1 MKTLRRIIV
10 GILLVA
16 ILLPLAV
23 IVAVQIPSMQTFV
36 SKKVTQALSDNIEG
50 NISVGK
56 VYILPL
62 HTAIIT
68 DLSITEPEG
77 DTILAVRKLSANIEG
92 KTLFSSEELK
102 VNRIILDGGVAHM
115 RYVTPDETNI
125 SRLLAQ
131 FASSEKTESS
141 LPWKNISVGK
151 VKVNGIDFT
160 LDNPFVEQPKCD
172 IKAGSVDFNNLD
184 VQKLH
189 LSASDL
195 FYTKEGDAGC
205 RIADLSFTER
215 NSGYNLRTFKASISA
230 GNDGISVK
238 NLKFDDGF
246 SKLTADCELTTES
259 LKDLSSFAKEVPFSL
274 NIKSSAI
281 NAATLK
287 AFLPNANIPNLK
299 LKVAGEIYGMV
310 DDLVVDGLYVESE
323 SGITVLDLD
332 AKVNGLPDIDNAR
345 VDLHLNDCHTTT
357 ADISQI
363 IKSVNEKFKESTVS
377 KYLPGETITIN
388 GTVNGLLSDL
398 IAVLD
403 VDTGEYGRID
413 TDIECKGLTDNI
425 PRLGGKVSGQSIAI
439 GKFLNDTLFTDI
451 TFSSAVA
458 MELGKKPAVLI
469 DNLNIES
476 FGFKGYNYSG
486 ITACGA
492 LESNRLCAILESQDP
507 NIQMNADISAIL
519 DDNAVNYYKANVK
532 LGHADLHSLKFDSR
546 DTSIVNGEIIAEIEQ
561 TEDNVILGQAK
572 LKDIRILLAD
582 GRHDLGNIN
591 AKAYFDREE
600 QYNIEVTSSLA
611 DASYRGSSSIKELAS
626 DARVLLS
633 RELGNILEIDRSTL
647 KESEGS
653 NGCTFALKTGN
664 IKPLAAFIMP
674 DLTIS
679 EGTTVNAALNGSKSI
694 DIEAKSSLISL
705 GDNHIKNLR
714 LVAADDSGPIRAKI
728 HADIIQRGD
737 IILKNNNITTD
748 IENNTIDI
756 GYRFD
761 NGETENWDGSF
772 NAALLFPEKVEGG
785 DLFIADIAKS
795 YINVEGSKW
804 QFIPSTVRYRNK
816 HIGIEDFRAYC
827 GNQFITANG
836 VVSDSKLDTLNVK
849 INQVDISVIN
859 ELTKTPVD
867 IQGIFTGKAS
877 AFGLLAKDRGM
888 LLDLNGDGLAAN
900 QEPLGSIHLLCK
912 WDEAKERFNML
923 IDNRLNDRK
932 PINAIGY
939 FKPSDKTINVQASL
953 DELAVSWLD
962 PLLTGIVSDMGGS
975 LSGEIKVNGPLN
987 KLSISG
993 SDTRFNNLA
1002 CKVDFTQVP
1011 YIINGPFNITDRGVT
1026 FENDTIT
1033 DLLGNTG
1040 RVNGGV
1046 SYNNFKNINLGVKF
1060 RLMDMLALNTTEA
1073 DADNGFY
1080 GRAFGTGSVS
1090 ITGPLDNIML
1100 GINVR
1105 TGEGAVH
1112 IPLNSSGSEKTSIL
1126 TFADIEQP
1134 IFDEYDSLLVKKAL
1148 KADEKSKSSLG
1159 VNVKLNVTQLTE
1171 IGLDINRSLGDM
1183 LKARGTGNVEINVGR
1198 DLFDIK
1204 GGYNIDEG
1212 SYKFALMGIT
1222 SKDFIINPGGTINF
1236 TGDIMQSDLNMTA
1249 TYRTKASMGPLIAD
1263 TTSVSTRRTVN
1274 CGIDISGKLSNPQLG
1289 FNIDIPDLDPATKG
1303 RVEAALSSEDKRLKQ
1318 FLALLVSGSF
1328 VPDEQ
1333 SGIVNNTTVLY
1344 SNASEI
1350 MANQVNNIFRQLEIP
1365 LDLGFN
1371 YQPGTGGVDIFDV
1384 AISTQLFNNRVTI
1397 NGNIGNQDYLSS
1409 SSNSEVVGNVDME
1422 VKINKSGRLRINLFS
1437 HAADRYSNYLDQTQ
1451 RNGAGIVFQEEF
1463 DTFRELWM
1471 KIFRRRYSATPGTIP
1486 VTMPRESGY
1495 RVIRPLSD
1503 TLKISPT
1510 EF

>member
-1 MKTLRRIIV
+1 MKVLGRIIL
-10 GILLVA
+10 GILLAV
-16 ILLPLAV
+16 ILIPLA
-23 IVAVQIPSMQTFV
+23 AVCVVRIPSVQTFV
-36 SKKVTQALSDNIEG
+36 AKKVTETISEGIDG

-56 VYILPL
+56 VRIIPL
-62 HTAIIT
+62 HTAIIS
-68 DLSITEPEG
+68 DFCVTEPEG
-77 DTILAVRKLSANIEG
+77 DTILSVNRLTANIAG
-92 KTLFSSEELK
+92 KTLFGGEELK
-102 VNRIILDGGVAHM
+102 VKRIILDGGQAHI
-115 RYVTPDETNI
+115 RYVTPDETNV

-131 FASSEKTESS
+131 FASDDKSGSG
-141 LPWKNISVGK
+141 LPWKKISVGK
-151 VKVNGIDFT
+151 IRIEDVDFSM
-160 LDNPFVEQPKCD
+160 DNPFAEHQDSTRPD
-172 IKAGSVDFNNLD
+172 ASVDFNHLD
-184 VQKLH
+184 IGNVQF
-189 LSASDL
+189 SAADL
-195 FYTKEGDAGC
+195 YYTQDGDAGG
-205 RIADLSFTER
+205 RIIGLSFLER
-215 NSGYNLRTFKASISA
+215 NSGFKLDKLSASLSA

-238 NLKFDDGF
+238 NLKVDDGRT
-246 SKLTADCELTTES
+246 SLTADCDLMTES
-259 LKDLSSFAKEVPFSL
+259 LKDLSSFVEKVPFALS
-274 NIKSSAI
+274 IRPSSIDAS
-281 NAATLK
+281 TLK
-287 AFLPNANIPNLK
+287 AFLPDVNIPDLK
-299 LKVAGEIYGMV
+299 LRIGGNISGTVGDINI
-310 DDLVVDGLYVESE
+310 DGLHIESA
-323 SGITVLDLD
+323 SGITEINLNGS
-332 AKVNGLPDIDNAR
+332 AHGLPDIDNASF
-345 VDLHLNDCHTTT
+345 DLNLDGSRTTT
-357 ADISQI
+357 ADLAGI
-363 IKSVNEKFKESTVS
+363 IKSVNSSFKESAIS
-377 KYLPGETITIN
+377 KYAPGETIALD
-388 GTVNGLLSDL
+388 GTVNGPISDL
-398 IAVLD
+398 IAMLTLD
-403 VDTGEYGRID
+403 AGGYGRIG
-413 TDIECKGLTDNI
+413 TDIECKDLTGSV
-425 PRLGGKVSGQSIAI
+425 PRLSGKVSGQSIAV
-439 GKFLNDTLFTDI
+439 GKFLNDTLFTNA

-458 MELGKKPAVLI
+458 MELGKKTAVLI

-492 LESNRLCAILESQDP
+492 MEGNRICAILESRDP
-507 NIQMNADISAIL
+507 NIQINADVSAIF

-532 LGHADLHSLKFDSR
+532 LDRADLHALNLDSR
-546 DTSIVNGEIIAEIEQ
+546 DTSVVKGEIIADIEQ
-561 TEDNVILGQAK
+561 TEDKVFLGQAK
-572 LKDIRILLAD
+572 LKDIRIRLAD

-591 AKAYFDREE
+591 AKAYFDCED
-600 QYNIEVTSSLA
+600 QYNIEVTSSIA

-633 RELGNILEIDRSTL
+633 RELGNILKIDRSTL

-694 DIEAKSSLISL
+694 DIEARSALISL
-705 GDNHIKNLR
+705 GDNHIKNLK
-714 LVAADDSGPIRAKI
+714 LTAADDSGPIMANI
-728 HADIIQRGD
+728 HADIVQSGD
-737 IILKNNNITTD
+737 IILKDNNITAG

-804 QFIPSTVRYRNK
+804 QFIPSTVRYRNR
-816 HIGIEDFRAYC
+816 HIAIEDFRAYC

-849 INQVDISVIN
+849 LNQVNLSVIN
-859 ELTKTPVD
+859 DLAKTSVD
-867 IQGIFTGKAS
+867 IQGIFTGRAS
-877 AFGLLAKDRGM
+877 GFGLLAKDRGL
-888 LLDLNGDGLAAN
+888 LLDLNGDGLAVN
-900 QEPLGSIHLLCK
+900 REPLGTLHLLCK
-912 WDEAKERFNML
+912 WDETEERFNML
-923 IDNRLNDRK
+923 VDNRLNDRK
-932 PINAIGY
+932 PINAVGY
-939 FKPSDKTINVQASL
+939 FKPSDMTLNVQASL
-953 DELAVSWLD
+953 DELTVSWLD

-975 LSGEIKVNGPLN
+975 LSGEVRVDGPLD

-1011 YIINGPFNITDRGVT
+1011 YVINGPFTINDRGVT
-1026 FENDTIT
+1026 FENDTIA

-1040 RVNGGV
+1040 RVTGGV
-1046 SYNNFKNINLGVKF
+1046 SYKNFKDINLGVKF
-1060 RLMDMLALNTTEA
+1060 RLMNMLALNTTEA

-1100 GINVR
+1100 GINLR

-1112 IPLNSSGSEKTSIL
+1112 IPLSSSGSEKTSIL
-1126 TFADIEQP
+1126 TFVDNDLP
-1134 IFDEYDSLLVKKAL
+1134 VYDEYDSLLVKKAV
-1148 KADEKSKSSLG
+1148 KADEKSGSSLG
-1159 VNVKLNVTQLTE
+1159 VNVKLNVTQMTE
-1171 IGLDINRSLGDM
+1171 VGLDINRSLGDM
-1183 LKARGTGNVEINVGR
+1183 LKARGTGNVEINVGS

-1371 YQPGTGGVDIFDV
+1371 YQPGSGGVDIFDV

-1409 SSNSEVVGNVDME
+1409 SSSNSEVVGNVDME
-1422 VKINKSGRLRINLFS
+1422 VKINKSGRLRLNLFS

-1451 RNGAGIVFQEEF
+1451 RNGAGIVYQEEF

-1471 KIFRRRYSATPGTIP
+1471 KIFRRRYSATPGTAP
-1486 VTMPRESGY
+1486 ATMPRESGY
-1495 RVIRPLSD
+1495 RTIRPLSD
-1503 TLKISPT
+1503 TIRISP
-1510 EF
+1510 EM